1 MNRFRHL
8 LLLDSIAGLTAGVT
22 MLSLSAWLSAL
33 YALPRSLLVGI
44 GVANLLYGT
53 YSGSLA
59 RRVHR
64 PMRLLIVLVAA
75 NGTWAGLCV
84 LAAVRFRDT
93 ASPFGLAQ
101 LLGESVFVGVLAAL
115 EWRHR
120 ELLTRAT

>member
-8 LLLDSIAGLTAGVT
+8 LLFDSIAGLTAGVI
-22 MLSLSAWLSAL
+22 MLSLSGFLSAL
-33 YALPRSLLVGI
+33 YALPRALLVGI

-59 RRVHR
+59 RRTHR
-64 PMRLLIVLVAA
+64 PMALLIVLVVA
-75 NGTWAGLCV
+75 NATWAALCV
-84 LAAVRFRDT
+84 LVAVRFWDT

-101 LLGESVFVGVLAAL
+101 LLGESVFVGVLARL

-120 ELLTRAT
+120 ALLTRAT